1 MAMSGLLRAPARS
14 SNPPAAPPP
23 TPYRFALTTASE
35 PFDAARIL
43 GCNREEAGALFHGRA
58 VTPGEAEA
66 IAEKSYPWRR
76 HLHDPSS
83 YWITTSQAARLLHTS
98 PQHVKRL
105 LDQDRLPHVVHDSG
119 VRLMRRRQIEAL
131 AELRLSSTA

>member
-1 MAMSGLLRAPARS
+1 MSGLLREPECSSHGSAAR
-14 SNPPAAPPP
+14 PP
-23 TPYRFALTTASE
+23 TPYRFALATTPE
-35 PFDAARIL
+35 PFDATRIL
-43 GCNREEAGALFHGRA
+43 GCSREDARALFHGRP

-76 HLHDPSS
+76 HLHDPTS
-83 YWITTSQAARLLHTS
+83 YWVTTSQAARLLHTS
-98 PQHVKRL
+98 PQHVKHL
-105 LDQDRLPHVVHDSG
+105 LDQGRLPHVVHDSG